1 MDNGYYMD
9 LTIKI
14 KTKTITEYWIGDRL
28 FSTLHGNIQYQLSVV
43 SKKRIYILGNSFNGR
58 RIRLLLKSL
67 KFKFFVSYQHC
78 CIYSIRILNNAT
90 LGKFKIINAKL
101 EIIKKYF
108 IANKRKIIHLLLC
121 FNCQI
126 KRLFS
131 DILNNIYKF
140 FMNKKIIN
148 KHLPLL
154 YSLNIS
160 FHTNIF
166 MLTCK
171 SL

>member
-1 MDNGYYMD
+1 MD

-14 KTKTITEYWIGDRL
+14 KTKTITEYWIGDRY
-28 FSTLHGNIQYQLSVV
+28 FSTLQGNIQYQLSVV

-58 RIRLLLKSL
+58 RTILLLKSL
-67 KFKFFVSYQHC
+67 KFTFFISYQHF

-90 LGKFKIINAKL
+90 LGKFKIINARL

-108 IANKRKIIHLLLC
+108 IPNKRKIIYLLSC
-121 FNCQI
+121 FNYQI
-126 KRLFS
+126 KKLFS
-131 DILNNIYKF
+131 DILNNIDKF
-140 FMNKKIIN
+140 FTSKKRIN
-148 KHLPLL
+148 KHLRLL
-154 YSLNIS
+154 YSLDIS
-160 FHTNIF
+160 FHTHIF